1 MTLDGRD
8 ATVQVRARDFPTNRG
23 GLCQKGWTAAYLLA
37 PGERLTAPLMRA
49 RRDGPLLPVSWDTA
63 LDRVAREFRRAQ
75 ARYGRDSVGVFG
87 GGGLTNEKAYW
98 LGKFARVA
106 LRSASIDYNGR
117 FCMSSAAAAATRA
130 FGLDRGLPF
139 PLPDLAAADVIL
151 LAGSNAAETMPPFS
165 RWLADQQ
172 AGGGA
177 VLIGGEQV
185 AVFRAFDGSLYAL
198 GNQDPYS
205 GAFVLSRGIVGTRD
219 DIPTVASPLHKQVFD
234 LRTGACLDGGS
245 ARVPVF
251 PVRQRDGHV
260 EVEVIA
266 R

>member
-1 MTLDGRD
+1 MTWIPVCRYDD
-8 ATVQVRARDFPTNRG
+8 VQPERG
-23 GLCQKGWTAAYLLA
+23 
-37 PGERLTAPLMRA
+37 
-49 RRDGPLLPVSWDTA
+49 V
-63 LDRVAREFRRAQ
+63 
-75 ARYGRDSVGVFG
+75 
-87 GGGLTNEKAYW
+87 
-98 LGKFARVA
+98 
-106 LRSASIDYNGR
+106 
-117 FCMSSAAAAATRA
+117 
-130 FGLDRGLPF
+130 
-139 PLPDLAAADVIL
+139 
-151 LAGSNAAETMPPFS
+151 
-165 RWLADQQ
+165 
-172 AGGGA
+172 A

-260 EVEVIA
+260 EVEVTA